1 MAANACACRAA
12 LATDKYS
19 PPATLGFTPLHFILD
34 CPHNPTSIELVL
46 LLVTLQFLWFG
57 TCKVILQEEERI
69 WINGAYGNLFTF
81 LNYLLQTKV
90 IDTFQNQ
97 VNNSKQGI
105 TIFVPKDSAFAALE
119 KSDLGNLTQNQLRTL
134 ILYHAFTKFYSLSQ
148 FKNLSNS
155 NPVSTFAGGQ
165 YALNVTD
172 SSGVIRVVSNWATS
186 KISSSVW
193 STAPVAVYQIDK
205 VLLPL
210 AIFSTDPPLAPAPA
224 PAPETKKPSDLS
236 PTQSGI
242 ASAPKSSEPSTT
254 NGSSYG
260 TSICLFNYLVLVLY
274 GVLMLIM

>member
-1 MAANACACRAA
+1 MGLTAIFCASTLLA
-12 LATDKYS
+12 LLISSSTTAQS
-19 PPATLGFTPLHFILD
+19 PPAPFLPPSPAP
-34 CPHNPTSIELVL
+34 PHIVNLTDL
-46 LLVTLQFLWFG
+46 LSVAGPFS
-57 TCKVILQEEERI
+57 
-69 WINGAYGNLFTF
+69 TF
-81 LNYLLQTKV
+81 LNYLLQTEV

-134 ILYHAFTKFYSLSQ
+134 MLYHAFPKFYSLSQ

-165 YALNVTD
+165 YTLNVTD
-172 SSGVIRVVSNWATS
+172 TSGLIRVVSNWATS

-224 PAPETKKPSDLS
+224 PAPEAKKPSDLS

-242 ASAPKSSEPSTT
+242 ASAPKSSESSTT

-260 TSICLFNYLVLVLY
+260 TSICLFNYLVLVLS